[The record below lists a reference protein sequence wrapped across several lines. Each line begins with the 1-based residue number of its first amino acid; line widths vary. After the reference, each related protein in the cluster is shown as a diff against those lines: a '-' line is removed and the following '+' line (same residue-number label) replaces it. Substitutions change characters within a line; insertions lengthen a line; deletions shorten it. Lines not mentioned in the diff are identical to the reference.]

1 MLLAFLRYDPLVR
14 IDLGPVNISPH
25 GLGIAIGFLLG
36 AYFFLRWC
44 REAGICDDTI
54 YSLVNRAA
62 VGSIIGARVAYVIN
76 HPGDFDN
83 PLEIFAVWKGGI
95 SLLGGIAGAI
105 LAGVPKMRS
114 EGLSFW
120 KVMDMAVPCVTM
132 GIVVGRIG
140 DLVIADHLGKP
151 TEFFLGY
158 VCPSATTE
166 TGSPCLAPIGQAV
179 HQPAL
184 YDLFSAS
191 LLLVVLL
198 RLRRRRRFDG
208 FLTLFFGAWYGAGRF
223 IEDFFRIDE
232 THGTG
237 LTGSQW
243 TAIVVMSL
251 CLWALTVKRDTPWRS
266 GRGAMA
272 SVPGGQTEP
281 EAVIAGEEGVEP
293 PPAEAEDQP
302 EDQPEPGTVTA
313 EPPTAMGEAPEV
325 GDEAPEIGDE
335 APAVDSERDG

>member
-1 MLLAFLRYDPLVR
+1 MELVWAYLRYEPLVR
-14 IDLGPVNISPH
+14 IHIGPLSISPH
-25 GLGIAIGFLLG
+25 GVGIAVGFLLG
-36 AYFFLRWC
+36 AYFFLKWC
-44 REAGICDDTI
+44 RNAGLTDDQV

-62 VGSIIGARVAYVIN
+62 IGSIIGARLAYAVN

-83 PLEIFAVWKGGI
+83 PLEVFAVWKGGI

-120 KVMDMAVPCVTM
+120 KVMDLAVPGVAM

-151 TEFFLGY
+151 TDFFLGY
-158 VCPSATTE
+158 VCPAE
-166 TGSPCLAPIGQAV
+166 ATGSPCLAPIGQAV

-184 YDLFSAS
+184 YDLFSVT
-191 LLLVVLL
+191 LLLLVLL
-198 RLRRRRRFDG
+198 RLRRTPRYDG
-208 FLTLFFGAWYGAGRF
+208 FLTLVFGAWYGTGRF

-243 TAIVVMSL
+243 TAITVLTL
-251 CLWALTVKRDTPWRS
+251 CLYCLVVLRDTPWKS
-266 GRGAMA
+266 GKGEFA
-272 SVPGGQTEP
+272 SIPARHRPP
-281 EAVIAGEEGVEP
+281 EE
-293 PPAEAEDQP
+293 EAEPVLSEEEPVRTTDRSP
-302 EDQPEPGTVTA
+302 EDA
-313 EPPTAMGEAPEV
+313 E
-325 GDEAPEIGDE
+325 
-335 APAVDSERDG
+335 

>member
-1 MLLAFLRYDPLVR
+1 VLELTLAYLRYDPLVR
-14 IDLGPVNISPH
+14 IHIGPLSISPH
-25 GLGIAIGFLLG
+25 GVGIAVGFLLG
-36 AYFFLRWC
+36 SYFFLKWC
-44 REAGICDDTI
+44 RNAGLSDDQV

-62 VGSIIGARVAYVIN
+62 VGSIIGARLAYAIN

-83 PLEIFAVWKGGI
+83 PLEVFAVWKGGI

-120 KVMDMAVPCVTM
+120 KVMDLAVPGVAM

-151 TEFFLGY
+151 TDFFLGY
-158 VCPSATTE
+158 VCPAE
-166 TGSPCLAPIGQAV
+166 VTGSPCLAPIGQAV

-184 YDLFSAS
+184 YDLFSVT
-191 LLLVVLL
+191 LLLLVLL
-198 RLRRRRRFDG
+198 RLRRTKRYDG
-208 FLTLFFGAWYGAGRF
+208 FLTLFFGAWYGTGRF

-243 TAIVVMSL
+243 TAITVLTL
-251 CLWALTVKRDTPWRS
+251 CLFCLVVLRDTPWRS
-266 GRGAMA
+266 GKGEFA
-272 SVPGGQTEP
+272 SIPARHRDAPDAEEP
-281 EAVIAGEEGVEP
+281 SDAEEPVLPPEEP
-293 PPAEAEDQP
+293 VASTDRSAED
-302 EDQPEPGTVTA
+302 A
-313 EPPTAMGEAPEV
+313 E
-325 GDEAPEIGDE
+325 
-335 APAVDSERDG
+335 

>member
-1 MLLAFLRYDPLVR
+1 MLDLALAYLRYDPLVR
-14 IDLGPVNISPH
+14 IHVGPLSISPH
-25 GLGIAIGFLLG
+25 GVGIAVGFLLG
-36 AYFFLRWC
+36 AYVFLGWC
-44 REAGICDDTI
+44 RKAGLTDDQV
-54 YSLVNRAA
+54 YSLINRAA
-62 VGSIIGARVAYVIN
+62 IGSIIGARVAYVIN

-95 SLLGGIAGAI
+95 SLLGGIGGAV

-120 KVMDMAVPCVTM
+120 KVMDLAVPCVTM
-132 GIVVGRIG
+132 GIIVGRIG

-158 VCPSATTE
+158 VCPGPDTAV
-166 TGSPCLAPIGQAV
+166 GSPCLAPAGMAV

-184 YDLFSAS
+184 YDLFSAT

-198 RLRRRRRFDG
+198 RLRKTPRYDG
-208 FLTLFFGAWYGAGRF
+208 FLTLVFGAWYGTGRF

-243 TAIVVMSL
+243 TAVTVLTL
-251 CLWALTVKRDTPWRS
+251 CLFCLVVLKDTPWRS
-266 GRGAMA
+266 GKGEFE
-272 SVPGGQTEP
+272 SVP
-281 EAVIAGEEGVEP
+281 ARHR
-293 PPAEAEDQP
+293 PADQP
-302 EDQPEPGTVTA
+302 VDPDESVTA
-313 EPPTAMGEAPEV
+313 EPVAEEPVAEEPVAEEPVHTTDQAKEDAE
-325 GDEAPEIGDE
+325 
-335 APAVDSERDG
+335 

>member
-1 MLLAFLRYDPLVR
+1 MLLAYLRYEPLVR
-14 IDLGPVNISPH
+14 IEIGPLSISPH

-36 AYFFLRWC
+36 SYFFLKWC
-44 REAGICDDTI
+44 RQAGLTDDQV

-120 KVMDMAVPCVTM
+120 KVMDLAVPCVAM
-132 GIVVGRIG
+132 GIVVGRVG

-151 TEFFLGY
+151 TDFFLGY
-158 VCPSATTE
+158 VCPDVE
-166 TGSPCLAPIGQAV
+166 TGSLCRAPPGEAV

-184 YDLFSAS
+184 YDLFSAAS
-191 LLLVVLL
+191 LLVVLL
-198 RLRRRRRFDG
+198 RLRRAPRYDG
-208 FLTLFFGAWYGAGRF
+208 FLTMFFGAWYGTGRL

-243 TAIVVMSL
+243 TAVTVMAL
-251 CLWALTVKRDTPWRS
+251 CLFGLLVKRDTPWRS
-266 GRGAMA
+266 GRGEFESIPRRDRA
-272 SVPGGQTEP
+272 GGEQVEEP
-281 EAVIAGEEGVEP
+281 DSE
-293 PPAEAEDQP
+293 
-302 EDQPEPGTVTA
+302 
-313 EPPTAMGEAPEV
+313 EAPPV
-325 GDEAPEIGDE
+325 
-335 APAVDSERDG
+335 V

>member
-1 MLLAFLRYDPLVR
+1 VLELTLAYLRYDPLVR
-14 IDLGPVNISPH
+14 IHIGPLSISPH
-25 GLGIAIGFLLG
+25 GVGIAVGFLLG
-36 AYFFLRWC
+36 SYFFLKWC
-44 REAGICDDTI
+44 RNAGLSDDQV

-62 VGSIIGARVAYVIN
+62 IGSIIGARLAYAIN

-83 PLEIFAVWKGGI
+83 PLEVFAVWKGGI

-120 KVMDMAVPCVTM
+120 KVMDLAVPAVAM

-151 TEFFLGY
+151 TDFFLGY
-158 VCPSATTE
+158 VCPAE
-166 TGSPCLAPIGQAV
+166 VTGSPCLAPIGQAV

-184 YDLFSAS
+184 YDLFSVT
-191 LLLVVLL
+191 LLLLVLL
-198 RLRRRRRFDG
+198 RLRKTVRYDG
-208 FLTLFFGAWYGAGRF
+208 FLTLFFGAWYGTGRF

-243 TAIVVMSL
+243 TAITVLTL
-251 CLWALTVKRDTPWRS
+251 CLFCLVVLRDTPWRS
-266 GRGAMA
+266 GKGEFA
-272 SVPGGQTEP
+272 SIPARHRDSSEADDPEEP
-281 EAVIAGEEGVEP
+281 VIAQEEPV
-293 PPAEAEDQP
+293 ASTDRSAED
-302 EDQPEPGTVTA
+302 A
-313 EPPTAMGEAPEV
+313 E
-325 GDEAPEIGDE
+325 
-335 APAVDSERDG
+335 

>member
-1 MLLAFLRYDPLVR
+1 MNAVLALLRYEPLVR
-14 IDLGPVNISPH
+14 IEIGPLSISPH
-25 GLGIAIGFLLG
+25 GVGIAVGFLLG
-36 AYFFLRWC
+36 ATVFLRWC
-44 REAGICDDTI
+44 REAGLPDDTI

-76 HPGDFDN
+76 HPGDFSN

-105 LAGVPKMRS
+105 LAGVPKMRK

-120 KVMDMAVPCVTM
+120 KVMDLAVPCVAM

-151 TEFFLGY
+151 TDFFLGY
-158 VCPSATTE
+158 VCPTVE
-166 TGSPCLAPIGQAV
+166 TGSPCLAAPGEAV

-191 LLLVVLL
+191 LLLAVLM
-198 RLRRRRRFDG
+198 RIRKTRRYDG
-208 FLTLFFGAWYGAGRF
+208 FLTCFFGAWYGAGRI
-223 IEDFFRIDE
+223 IEDFFRIDD

-243 TAIVVMSL
+243 TALTVMLL
-251 CLWALTVKRDTPWRS
+251 CLYALLIKRDTPWRS
-266 GRGAMA
+266 GREPDGEVAPEEA
-272 SVPGGQTEP
+272 GDGPAAEAGTEP
-281 EAVIAGEEGVEP
+281 EEVRQDVPGSMPAQ
-293 PPAEAEDQP
+293 PPA
-302 EDQPEPGTVTA
+302 T
-313 EPPTAMGEAPEV
+313 
-325 GDEAPEIGDE
+325 GDG
-335 APAVDSERDG
+335 

>member
-1 MLLAFLRYDPLVR
+1 VLLAYLRYNPLVR
-14 IDLGPVNISPH
+14 IDLGPLSVSPH

-36 AYFFLRWC
+36 SFFFLKWC
-44 REAGICDDTI
+44 RQAGLTDDQV

-76 HPGDFDN
+76 HPADFSN

-120 KVMDMAVPCVTM
+120 KVMDLAVPCVTM
-132 GIVVGRIG
+132 GIVIGRIG

-151 TEFFLGY
+151 THFFLGY
-158 VCPSATTE
+158 VCPPVTVQ
-166 TGSPCLAPIGQAV
+166 TGSRCLAPAGQAV

-184 YDLFSAS
+184 YDLFSAT
-191 LLLVVLL
+191 LLLVLL
-198 RLRRRRRFDG
+198 LVLRRKPHYDG
-208 FLTLFFGAWYGAGRF
+208 FLTMVFGAWYGAGRF
-223 IEDFFRIDE
+223 IEDFFRIDV

-243 TAIVVMSL
+243 AALTVSLL
-251 CLWALTVKRDTPWRS
+251 CLFGLLVKRDTPWRS
-266 GRGAMA
+266 GKGAMESIPRRHA
-272 SVPGGQTEP
+272 PEGRAREETEDAEP
-281 EAVIAGEEGVEP
+281 EEEEEESP
-293 PPAEAEDQP
+293 PL
-302 EDQPEPGTVTA
+302 V
-313 EPPTAMGEAPEV
+313 
-325 GDEAPEIGDE
+325 
-335 APAVDSERDG
+335 